1 MLQHYYTL
9 FHVAAE
15 LDVLRGCVLSEAYT
29 QFKGTAFL
37 QFEDHERTGV
47 VECSFDPHL
56 SAIFL
61 KPRFARAR
69 RNSMDLF
76 KSLIGLTLQSV
87 SIPPNERIITFNFG
101 TAALHCAMFHGGRGN
116 MLVTDADGSVVDA
129 FMTPFSERI
138 LAFVPDGRTAR
149 ALADMP
155 PNLRLDKALTTSLLL
170 SGRPYQQELAQR
182 LNIDLGKSLDSY
194 TAEDLNKIERCA
206 ADIRSACLGAEHFYL
221 QTTGEETPLLSMIP
235 LSDDVEEFDGISEA
249 ILQRIIRTRRLQRD
263 RGKRSEI
270 ETLLNKLDDKTGRAL
285 ANLESEKI
293 GAERAAQRR
302 LYAEMI
308 MARGDLHKKGLD
320 EIVLEDW
327 ENTEHTIPLDPAKSL
342 LENAE
347 QYFDRARKS
356 MQAAAIREKR
366 FFQYLERQERLASAR
381 AAFNAAQTDEELD
394 AFRNNFADLFPPMR
408 KDRNTIDESRYRSF
422 DLGEGFMLYVGRNS
436 ANNDELT
443 MRFARPNDY
452 WFHARGVSGSH
463 AVLKGGDGKSKPPK
477 YVLEQAAGI
486 AAYYSKARNAG
497 LTPVVYT
504 QKKYIRKP
512 RGAAQGAVALER
524 ETVIMTRP
532 SIPEGGDED

>member
-15 LDVLRGCVLSEAYT
+15 LDVLRGCELTEAYT

-37 QFEDHERTGV
+37 QFEDSERTGV
-47 VECSFDPHL
+47 VECSFDPHV

-87 SIPPNERIITFNFG
+87 TIPPNERIVTFNFG
-101 TAALHCAMFHGGRGN
+101 QAALHCAMFHGGRGN
-116 MLVTDADGSVVDA
+116 MLVTDATGAVADA
-129 FMTPFSERI
+129 FMTPYSENM
-138 LAFVPDGRTAR
+138 LAFVPDGRNAR

-155 PNLRLDKALTTSLLL
+155 RDQRLDKALTTSLLL
-170 SGRPYQQELAQR
+170 SGRPYQQELARR
-182 LNIDLGKSLDSY
+182 LGIDISNRLDAF
-194 TAEDLNKIERCA
+194 TAADLNRIEQCA
-206 ADIRSACLGAEHFYL
+206 ADIRQACLDSDQYFL
-221 QTTGEETPLLSMIP
+221 QTDAEGAPLLSLIP
-235 LSDDVEEFDGISEA
+235 LADDVEVFDGISEA
-249 ILQRIIRTRRLQRD
+249 ILQRIIRTRRIQRD
-263 RGKRSEI
+263 RGKRGGI
-270 ETLLNKLDDKTGRAL
+270 ETLLNKLDDKTRRAL

-302 LYAEMI
+302 LYAELI
-308 MARGDLHKKGLD
+308 MARGELRKKGLN
-320 EIVLEDW
+320 EIILEDW
-327 ENTEHTIPLDPAKSL
+327 ENTAHTIPLDPAKSL

-347 QYFDRARKS
+347 LYFERARKS
-356 MQAAAIREKR
+356 VQAAAIREKR
-366 FFQYLERQERLASAR
+366 FFQYLERQERLEAAR

-394 AFRNNFADLFPPMR
+394 AFRNDFADLFPPMP
-408 KDRNTIDESRYRSF
+408 KDKNTIDESRYRQF
-422 DLGEGFMLYVGRNS
+422 DLGEGFVLYVGRNS

-477 YVLEQAAGI
+477 YILEQAAGI
-486 AAYYSKARNAG
+486 AAYYSKSRNAG
-497 LTPVVYT
+497 MTPVVYT

-532 SIPEGGDED
+532 SIPEGGDDD